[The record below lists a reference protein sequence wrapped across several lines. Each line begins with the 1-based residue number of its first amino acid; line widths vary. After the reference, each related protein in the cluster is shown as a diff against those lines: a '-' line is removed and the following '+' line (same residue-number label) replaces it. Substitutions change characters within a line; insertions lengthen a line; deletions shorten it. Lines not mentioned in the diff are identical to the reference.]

1 MKNKKKQ
8 MHLQHN
14 VEQFK
19 MNQQQINYLIQQEV
33 IKLKTAKKS
42 HKLLKLHRQLEL
54 SKLLKENKDV
64 ASNTRKLFE
73 EAPITSSKYDK
84 VPNLITKNHKSF
96 NKDEEITKI
105 NKLTMMLNL
114 KRSYYSPT
122 STISIKF
129 KSKIKT

>member
-1 MKNKKKQ
+1 
-8 MHLQHN
+8 MHLQRQRRAVQN
-14 VEQFK
+14 ESEI
-19 MNQQQINYLIQQEV
+19 NQLSNPARSHQTQNSENESQASKIASAARTKQA
-33 IKLKTAKKS
+33 KLKD
-42 HKLLKLHRQLEL
+42 
-54 SKLLKENKDV
+54 NKDV
-64 ASNTRKLFE
+64 ASNTQKLFE

-129 KSKIKT
+129 NSKIKT